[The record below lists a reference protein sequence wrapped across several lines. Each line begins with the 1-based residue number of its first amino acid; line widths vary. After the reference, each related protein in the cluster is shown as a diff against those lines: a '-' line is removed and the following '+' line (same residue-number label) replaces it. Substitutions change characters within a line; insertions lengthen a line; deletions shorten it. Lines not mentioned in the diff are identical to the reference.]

1 MFHIMRWRLSP
12 TPANYMAIPVP
23 YRPTFLQCNMSNY
36 ALTIDFIAWPTIRD
50 QLIQHTQTCDI
61 DQIIRDIV
69 FHTVFELP
77 EKEVAINV
85 LDFFQSK
92 ILDSNTTN
100 PKLHSNSSVFNP
112 GWRFND
118 RIPKFSL
125 SDSLYSNSYNGENS
139 LLREIY
145 WRITYSAPPPLVKS
159 TLVSQYGIDRCTKW
173 KLSKEFSQRH
183 TFLDCRGGK
192 AWFLVHNMPLFVYF
206 G

>member
-12 TPANYMAIPVP
+12 TPANYITIPVP
-23 YRPTFLQCNMSNY
+23 YRPTFLQCNISNY

-61 DQIIRDIV
+61 DQIMRDIV
-69 FHTVFELP
+69 FYTVFELP
-77 EKEVAINV
+77 EKEVAINI

-92 ILDSNTTN
+92 ILHSNITN

-112 GWRFND
+112 GWRSNE
-118 RIPKFSL
+118 RMPKFSL
-125 SDSLYSNSYNGENS
+125 SDPPYSNSCNGENS

-145 WRITYSAPPPLVKS
+145 WRITYSAPPPIVKS
-159 TLVSQYGIDRCTKW
+159 TLVSQYGIDRCTQW

-192 AWFLVHNMPLFVYF
+192 PQFLVHMSLSLYF